1 MRVFLFFLDRTLRLY
16 NTASATARV
25 ATTDFVAAGYPI
37 PKGAQIVT
45 SNIAMHTDPAVRT
58 QEIESAVS
66 CQGAFLRVLGSST
79 RGRSS
84 FYRSAGRL
92 LLRRRFARRALQP
105 RYSTALGVRL
115 QKSVDEGPLEH
126 DRPCSSLLRRWSP
139 KLRRAALRLDFAEG
153 FCRASRAGEF
163 LNRNAW

>member
-1 MRVFLFFLDRTLRLY
+1 MFPLDRTLRLY
-16 NTASATARV
+16 NTASATGRV
-25 ATTDFVAAGYPI
+25 ATTDFVAAGYSI

-58 QEIESAVS
+58 QQIEERGVVRGSIYFFARP
-66 CQGAFLRVLGSST
+66 CSST

-84 FYRSAGRL
+84 FFRSAGRL

-115 QKSVDEGPLEH
+115 QPSVDEGPLKH
-126 DRPCSSLLRRWSP
+126 DRT
-139 KLRRAALRLDFAEG
+139 
-153 FCRASRAGEF
+153 
-163 LNRNAW
+163 